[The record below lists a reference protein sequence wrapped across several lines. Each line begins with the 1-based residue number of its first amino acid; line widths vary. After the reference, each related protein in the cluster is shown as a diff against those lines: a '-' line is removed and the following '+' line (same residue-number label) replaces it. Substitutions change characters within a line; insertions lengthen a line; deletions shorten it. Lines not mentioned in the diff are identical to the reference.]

1 MMKFKLQ
8 LIGIGLVGLLGS
20 IVIGLCSWYAQEIN
34 NEVIETTQMFSQA
47 QHNHMESDMMHDAL
61 RGDVLSAFFVASEQ
75 QPQSSEIGA
84 DLAEHTER
92 FQAQLAA
99 NKKLPL
105 PTDVKQA
112 LNELDGPLQAYIRAA
127 TKQVELSAHDY
138 SAAKA
143 LYPQFQTAFS
153 DLEVKMEQVT
163 DVLQHAQATAILENQ
178 SKITF
183 ANGLVIVVVIVFGA
197 AACAIAVWIAGRV
210 MMQLGGEPQAVV
222 AIARRIASGDYI
234 TKSDN
239 IQNTN
244 SLLGQLE
251 LTRQML
257 LDNQLRDRENEAQK
271 QQLYET
277 QQKTLQETL
286 RIRQALD
293 DASTN
298 IMIAD
303 PDRNIIFANKSVL
316 AMLRNA
322 ESELRKVLPQFSVAT
337 IVGSNMDI
345 FHKVPSHQAALLS
358 RLESTF
364 TSNIAVAGHY
374 FRLTANPIKDNAGA
388 RIGSVV
394 EWQDR
399 TAEVHAETEIAN
411 IVEAAGRGD
420 FSQKVSETGKVGF
433 MVGIAKGLNQLTEV
447 SQNALQEIAGVLQQ
461 LAAGDMRARVHSQ
474 YQGTFDIL
482 KQGCNDTAEKLSA
495 MLLAIRDSALTINTA
510 SNEISKGNTDLSSR
524 TEEQASSLEETASSM
539 EELTGT
545 VRQNADNARQANQLA
560 ARASEI
566 AVNGGDLINQ
576 VVTTMASIH
585 ESSRKI
591 ADIISVIDG
600 IAFQTNILALNA
612 AVEAA
617 RAGEQGRGFAVVA
630 GEVRTLAQR
639 SANAAKDIKDLI
651 SDSVSKISNGN
662 TLVGR
667 SGDTMQEIVTAIKRV
682 NDIMSEIAA
691 ASAEQ
696 AAGLDEVGKAITQM
710 DEMTQQNAA
719 LVEEAAAASE
729 SLLVQSESLA
739 DAVSMFKID
748 DSNRNATPRNLPQR
762 AITNRAPAAS
772 KAKPTVMKS
781 NKPEDDEWESF

>member
-1 MMKFKLQ
+1 MMKFKVQ
-8 LIGIGLVGLLGS
+8 LISIGLVGLLGS
-20 IVIGLCSWYAQEIN
+20 IVIGLCSWYAQQIN
-34 NEVIETTQMFSQA
+34 TEVLSTSQMFGQA

-61 RGDVLSAFFVASEQ
+61 RGDVLEAFFLASEQ
-75 QPQSSEIGA
+75 QTEFSTINA
-84 DLAEHTER
+84 DLKEHTER
-92 FQAQLAA
+92 FQEQLAA
-99 NKKLPL
+99 NKLLPL
-105 PTDVKQA
+105 TTDVKQA
-112 LNELDGPLQAYIRAA
+112 FNELDLPLQAYIRAA
-127 TKQVELSAHDY
+127 TRQVELSATDY
-138 SAAKA
+138 AAAKI
-143 LYPQFQTAFS
+143 LYPEFQKAFGE
-153 DLEVKMEQVT
+153 LEVKMEQVT
-163 DVLQHAQATAILENQ
+163 DLLQQAEQAAIKENQ
-178 SKITF
+178 SKIAF

-210 MMQLGGEPQAVV
+210 MTQLGGEPQVVV
-222 AIARRIASGDYI
+222 AVARRIAAGDYV
-234 TKSDN
+234 TKTDN
-239 IQNTN
+239 IQTPQ

-251 LTRQML
+251 QTRQML
-257 LDNQLRDRENEAQK
+257 HNNQLRDRENEALK
-271 QQLYET
+271 QQMYEE

-293 DASTN
+293 GASTN
-298 IMIAD
+298 VMIAD
-303 PDRNIIFANKSVL
+303 TDRTIIYANKSVL
-316 AMLRNA
+316 KMLRGA
-322 ESELRKVLPQFSVAT
+322 ESELRKVLPMFSVDK
-337 IVGSNMDI
+337 IVGSNMDV
-345 FHKVPSHQAALLS
+345 FHKVPAHQASLLA
-358 RLESTF
+358 RLDSTF
-364 TSNIAVAGHY
+364 TSNITVAGHH
-374 FRLTANPIKDNAGA
+374 FRLTANPIIDANGV
-388 RIGSVV
+388 RLGNVV

-399 TAEVHAETEIAN
+399 TLEVIAENEISAVVN
-411 IVEAAGRGD
+411 ATARGD
-420 FSQKVSETGKVGF
+420 FSQKLNESDKTGF
-433 MVGIAKGLNQLTEV
+433 MLAIAKGLNQLTDV
-447 SQNALQEIAGVLQQ
+447 AQSALQEIAIVLQKI
-461 LAAGDMRARVHSQ
+461 AAGDMRARVESE
-474 YQGTFDIL
+474 YEGTFDNL
-482 KQGCNDTAEKLSA
+482 KQGCNDTAEKLSS

-510 SNEISKGNTDLSSR
+510 SSEISKGNTDLSSR

-560 ARASEI
+560 TRASEI
-566 AVNGGDLINQ
+566 AVNGGELINQ

-591 ADIISVIDG
+591 SDIISVIDG

-691 ASAEQ
+691 ASSEQ

-710 DEMTQQNAA
+710 DGMTQQNAA
-719 LVEEAAAASE
+719 LVEEAAAAAE

-748 DSNRNATPRNLPQR
+748 DNNRQFPTRVVAQKAL
-762 AITNRAPAAS
+762 ANRPNSADKTKAP
-772 KAKPTVMKS
+772 KVKPKVS
-781 NKPEDDEWESF
+781 EEDEWESF

>member
-1 MMKFKLQ
+1 MKFKVQ

-20 IVIGLCSWYAQEIN
+20 IVIGLCSWYAQLIN
-34 NEVIETTQMFSQA
+34 DEVLATSQMFGQA

-61 RGDVLSAFFVASEQ
+61 RGDVLAAFYLASEQ
-75 QPQSSEIGA
+75 QTQSSTVA
-84 DLAEHTER
+84 TDLAEHTER
-92 FQAQLAA
+92 FQTQLAA

-105 PTDVKQA
+105 PPEVKAA
-112 LNELDGPLQAYIRAA
+112 LNELDVPLQAYIRAA
-127 TKQVELSAHDY
+127 SKQVELSVTDY
-138 SAAKA
+138 IGAKA
-143 LYPQFQTAFS
+143 LYPEFQKAFS
-153 DLEVKMEQVT
+153 ELEIKMEQVT
-163 DVLQHAQATAILENQ
+163 DLLQQAETAAVADNQ
-178 SKITF
+178 SKIEF
-183 ANGLVIVVVIVFGA
+183 ANSLVVVVVIVFGA
-197 AACAIAVWIAGRV
+197 AACGIAVWISGRV
-210 MMQLGGEPQAVV
+210 MAQLGGEPPAVV
-222 AIARRIASGDYI
+222 AVARRIASGDYVTESGSI
-234 TKSDN
+234 KNSE
-239 IQNTN
+239 

-251 LTRQML
+251 VTRKML
-257 LDNQLRDRENEAQK
+257 LDNQTRDRENEALK
-271 QQLYET
+271 QQMYEE
-277 QQKTLQETL
+277 QQKTLQETM
-286 RIRQALD
+286 RIRIALD
-293 DASTN
+293 GTSTN
-298 IMIAD
+298 VMIAD
-303 PDRNIIFANKSVL
+303 IDRTIIYANKSVL
-316 AMLRNA
+316 AMLRSA
-322 ESELRKVLPQFSVAT
+322 EPELRKVLPHFAVDK

-345 FHKVPSHQAALLS
+345 FHKVPAHQAALLA
-358 RLESTF
+358 RLETTF
-364 TSNIAVAGHY
+364 TSNITVAGHN
-374 FRLTANPIKDNAGA
+374 FRLTANPIIDANGV
-388 RIGSVV
+388 RLGSVV

-399 TAEVHAETEIAN
+399 TAEVIAENEVAAV
-411 IVEAAGRGD
+411 VEAASRGD
-420 FSQKVSETGKVGF
+420 FSMKVNEAGKAGF
-433 MVGIAKGLNQLTEV
+433 MLGIAKGLNQLTDM

-461 LAAGDMRARVHSQ
+461 IASGDMRARVNSQ
-474 YQGTFDIL
+474 YQGTYDTL

-510 SNEISKGNTDLSSR
+510 SSEISKGNTDLSSR

-566 AVNGGDLINQ
+566 AVNGGELIGQ

-591 ADIISVIDG
+591 ADIITVIDG

-651 SDSVSKISNGN
+651 SDSVNKISNGN
-662 TLVGR
+662 NLVGR

-696 AAGLDEVGKAITQM
+696 AAGLDEVGKAVSQM

-748 DSNRNATPRNLPQR
+748 DQHRVATTRAVTQRSLP
-762 AITNRAPAAS
+762 NRAPAAS
-772 KAKPTVMKS
+772 KSKMPMAKPQV
-781 NKPEDDEWESF
+781 PEDDEWESF

>member
-1 MMKFKLQ
+1 MMKFKVQ

-20 IVIGLCSWYAQEIN
+20 IVIGICSWYAQEMN
-34 NEVIETTQMFSQA
+34 NEVLSTSQMFGQA

-61 RGDVLSAFFVASEQ
+61 RGDVLAALYFASEQ
-75 QPQSSEIGA
+75 KMQTSNVAS
-84 DLAEHTER
+84 DLAEHIER
-92 FQAQLAA
+92 FQTQLAA

-105 PTDVKQA
+105 SAEVKAA
-112 LNELDGPLQAYIRAA
+112 LNELDVPLQAYIRAA
-127 TKQVELSAHDY
+127 TKQVELSATDY
-138 SAAKA
+138 AAAK
-143 LYPQFQTAFS
+143 LLFPEFQNAFG
-153 DLEVKMEQVT
+153 DLEIKMEQVT
-163 DVLQHAQATAILENQ
+163 DLLQEAEATAVAESQ
-178 SKITF
+178 SKIAF
-183 ANGLVIVVVIVFGA
+183 ADDLIIVMVLVFGA
-197 AACAIAVWIAGRV
+197 AACGFAMWISGRV
-210 MMQLGGEPQAVV
+210 MRQLGGEPIAVV
-222 AIARRIASGDYI
+222 AVSRRIASGDYV

-239 IQNTN
+239 GQNTD

-251 LTRQML
+251 VTRQIL
-257 LDNQLRDRENEAQK
+257 LDNQTRDRESEALKQQQSEQQQKNLQEAQ
-271 QQLYET
+271 
-277 QQKTLQETL
+277 
-286 RIRQALD
+286 RIRRALD
-293 DASTN
+293 GTSTN
-298 IMIAD
+298 VMIAD
-303 PDRNIIFANKSVL
+303 VDRNIVYANQSVL
-316 AMLRNA
+316 AMLSKV
-322 ESELRKVLPQFSVAT
+322 ETELRKVLPQFSVDK

-345 FHKVPSHQAALLS
+345 FHKVPAHQAALLA

-364 TSNIAVAGHY
+364 TSNITVAGQH
-374 FRLTANPIKDNAGA
+374 FRLIASPIIDTNGA
-388 RIGSVV
+388 RLGNVV

-399 TAEVHAETEIAN
+399 TAEVHAENEIAAV
-411 IVEAAGRGD
+411 VEAAGQGD
-420 FSQKVSETGKVGF
+420 FSKKVNENGKVGF
-433 MVGIAKGLNQLTEV
+433 MLGIAKGLNQLTGV
-447 SQNALQEIAGVLQQ
+447 SQTALQEIAGVLQQ
-461 LAAGDMRARVHSQ
+461 IAAGDMRARVNSQ
-474 YQGTFDIL
+474 YQGTFDTL

-495 MLLAIRDSALTINTA
+495 MLLGIRDSALTINTA
-510 SNEISKGNTDLSSR
+510 SSEISKGNTDLSSR
-524 TEEQASSLEETASSM
+524 TEQQASSLEETASSM

-566 AVNGGDLINQ
+566 AVNGGDLIHQ

-696 AAGLDEVGKAITQM
+696 AAGLDEVGKAVSQM

-748 DSNRNATPRNLPQR
+748 DHNRVAPTRTVATRALP
-762 AITNRAPAAS
+762 NRVSSA
-772 KAKPTVMKS
+772 AKPKAPMAKPK
-781 NKPEDDEWESF
+781 KPEDDEWESF

>member
-1 MMKFKLQ
+1 MMKFKVQ
-8 LIGIGLVGLLGS
+8 LISIGLVGLLGS
-20 IVIGLCSWYAQEIN
+20 IVIGLCSWYAQQIN
-34 NEVIETTQMFSQA
+34 DEVLATSQMFGQA

-61 RGDVLSAFFVASEQ
+61 RGDVLAAFYLASEQ
-75 QPQSSEIGA
+75 QTQSSTVPA

-92 FQAQLAA
+92 FQTQLAA

-105 PTDVKQA
+105 STEVKAA
-112 LNELDGPLQAYIRAA
+112 LNELDVPLQAYIRAA
-127 TKQVELSAHDY
+127 SKQVELSATDY
-138 SAAKA
+138 TAAKV
-143 LYPQFQTAFS
+143 LYPEFQKAFS
-153 DLEVKMEQVT
+153 ELEIKMEQVT
-163 DVLQHAQATAILENQ
+163 DLLQQAETAAVAENQ
-178 SKITF
+178 SKIAF
-183 ANGLVIVVVIVFGA
+183 ANGLVIVVVIIFGA

-210 MMQLGGEPQAVV
+210 MHQLGGEPPAVAAV
-222 AIARRIASGDYI
+222 ARRIASGDYV
-234 TKSDN
+234 TKSGN
-239 IQNTN
+239 IKNAE

-251 LTRQML
+251 VTRQML
-257 LDNQLRDRENEAQK
+257 LDNQIRDRENEALK
-271 QQLYET
+271 QQMYEE
-277 QQKTLQETL
+277 QQKTLQETM

-293 DASTN
+293 GASTN
-298 IMIAD
+298 VMIAD
-303 PDRNIIFANKSVL
+303 VDRTIIYANKSVL
-316 AMLRNA
+316 TMLRGA
-322 ESELRKVLPQFSVAT
+322 EAELRKVLPHFSVDK
-337 IVGSNMDI
+337 IIGSNMDI
-345 FHKVPSHQAALLS
+345 FHKVPAHQAALLA

-364 TSNIAVAGHY
+364 TSSITVAGHH
-374 FRLTANPIKDNAGA
+374 FRLTANPIVDSNGI
-388 RIGSVV
+388 RLGNVV

-399 TAEVHAETEIAN
+399 TAEVLAENEVAAV
-411 IVEAAGRGD
+411 VEAASRGD
-420 FSQKVSETGKVGF
+420 FSQKVNETDKTGF
-433 MVGIAKGLNQLTEV
+433 MLGIAKGLNQLTNMA
-447 SQNALQEIAGVLQQ
+447 QNALQEISGVLQQ
-461 LAAGDMRARVHSQ
+461 IAAGDMRARVHSE
-474 YQGTFDIL
+474 YQGTFDTL

-510 SNEISKGNTDLSSR
+510 SSEISKGNTDLSSR

-591 ADIISVIDG
+591 ADIITVIDG

-651 SDSVSKISNGN
+651 SDSVNKISNGN

-696 AAGLDEVGKAITQM
+696 AAGLDEVGKAVTQM

-748 DSNRNATPRNLPQR
+748 DH
-762 AITNRAPAAS
+762 NRAAPTRISSPKALPSRVSTAS
-772 KAKPTVMKS
+772 KSKAPMIKP
-781 NKPEDDEWESF
+781 NIPEDDEWESF

>member
-1 MMKFKLQ
+1 MLKFKEQ
-8 LIGIGLVGLLGS
+8 LISIGLVGLLGS
-20 IVIGLCSWYAQEIN
+20 VVIGLCSWYAQQIN
-34 NEVIETTQMFSQA
+34 NDVLATSQMFGQA

-61 RGDVLSAFFVASEQ
+61 RGDVLEAFYFASEQ
-75 QPQSSEIGA
+75 QNSNVLT
-84 DLAEHTER
+84 DLSEHTKR
-92 FQAQLAA
+92 FENQLAA
-99 NKKLPL
+99 NKQLNL
-105 PTDVKQA
+105 PTEVKQSLNA
-112 LNELDGPLQAYIRAA
+112 LDVPLKAYINAA
-127 TKQVELSAHDY
+127 TRQVELSASDY
-138 SAAKA
+138 TAAKA
-143 LYPQFQTAFS
+143 LYPEFQKAFS
-153 DLEVKMEQVT
+153 ELEIKMGQVT
-163 DVLQHAQATAILENQ
+163 ELLQEAETAAVAENQ
-178 SKITF
+178 SKIAF
-183 ANGLVIVVVIVFGA
+183 ANSLVILVVIVFGI
-197 AACAIAVWIAGRV
+197 AACGIAVLIAARV
-210 MMQLGGEPQAVV
+210 MKQLGGEPPAVAAV
-222 AIARRIASGDYI
+222 ARRIASGDYI
-234 TKSDN
+234 TKTDDIKGSD
-239 IQNTN
+239 

-257 LDNQLRDRENEAQK
+257 LDNQIRDRENEALK
-271 QQLYET
+271 QQVNEEQQITLKET
-277 QQKTLQETL
+277 M

-293 DASTN
+293 GTSTN
-298 IMIAD
+298 VMIAD
-303 PDRNIIFANKSVL
+303 VNRTIVYANKSVL
-316 AMLRNA
+316 LMLRNVEA
-322 ESELRKVLPQFSVAT
+322 ELRKVLPHFAVDK

-345 FHKVPSHQAALLS
+345 FHKVPAHQAALLA
-358 RLESTF
+358 RLDSTF
-364 TSNIAVAGHY
+364 TSNIKVASQH
-374 FRLTANPIKDNAGA
+374 FRLIASPILDDKGNRLGN
-388 RIGSVV
+388 VV

-399 TAEVHAETEIAN
+399 TAEVLAEDEIAAV
-411 IVEAAGRGD
+411 VESAGRGD
-420 FSQKVSETGKVGF
+420 FTMKVNETGKTGF
-433 MVGIAKGLNQLTEV
+433 MLGITKGLNQLTETAQ
-447 SQNALQEIAGVLQQ
+447 SSLQEIASVLQQ
-461 LAAGDMRARVHSQ
+461 IAAGDMRARVHSQ
-474 YQGTFDIL
+474 YQGTFDTL
-482 KQGCNDTAEKLSA
+482 KQGCNDTAEKLSS

-510 SNEISKGNTDLSSR
+510 SSEISKGNTDLSSR

-566 AVNGGDLINQ
+566 AVNGGELINQ
-576 VVTTMASIH
+576 VVSTMASIH

-696 AAGLDEVGKAITQM
+696 AAGLDEVGKAVSQM

-719 LVEEAAAASE
+719 LVEQAAAASE
-729 SLLVQSESLA
+729 SLLIQSESLA

-748 DSNRNATPRNLPQR
+748 DSHRIAVTHTSPPKALTPRV
-762 AITNRAPAAS
+762 AS
-772 KAKPTVMKS
+772 GNKIKTPMVKPKQ
-781 NKPEDDEWESF
+781 PEDDEWESF

>member
-1 MMKFKLQ
+1 MKFKVQ

-20 IVIGLCSWYAQEIN
+20 IVIGLCSWYAQQIN
-34 NEVIETTQMFSQA
+34 DEVLATSQMFGQA

-61 RGDVLSAFFVASEQ
+61 RGDVLAAFYLASEQ
-75 QPQSSEIGA
+75 QTQTSTVAA

-92 FQAQLAA
+92 FQTQLAA

-105 PTDVKQA
+105 SPEVKAA
-112 LNELDGPLQAYIRAA
+112 LNELDVPLQAYIRAA
-127 TKQVELSAHDY
+127 SKQVELSVTDY
-138 SAAKA
+138 TAAKA
-143 LYPQFQTAFS
+143 LYPEFQKAFS
-153 DLEVKMEQVT
+153 ELEIKMEQVT
-163 DVLQHAQATAILENQ
+163 DLLQQAETAAVEENQ
-178 SKITF
+178 SKIEF
-183 ANGLVIVVVIVFGA
+183 ANSLVVIVVIVFGA
-197 AACAIAVWIAGRV
+197 AACGIAVWISGRV
-210 MMQLGGEPQAVV
+210 MAQLGGEPPAVV
-222 AIARRIASGDYI
+222 AVARRIASGDYV
-234 TKSDN
+234 TQSGS
-239 IQNTN
+239 IQNSE

-251 LTRQML
+251 VTRQML
-257 LDNQLRDRENEAQK
+257 LDNQTRDRENEALK
-271 QQLYET
+271 QQMYEE
-277 QQKTLQETL
+277 QQKTLQETM

-293 DASTN
+293 GASTN
-298 IMIAD
+298 VMIAD
-303 PDRNIIFANKSVL
+303 VDRTIIYANKSVL
-316 AMLRNA
+316 AMLRIA
-322 ESELRKVLPQFSVAT
+322 EPELRKVLPHFAVDK

-345 FHKVPSHQAALLS
+345 FHKAPAHQAALLA
-358 RLESTF
+358 RLETTF
-364 TSNIAVAGHY
+364 TSNITVAGHN
-374 FRLTANPIKDNAGA
+374 FRLTANPIIDANGV
-388 RIGSVV
+388 RLGSVV

-399 TAEVHAETEIAN
+399 TAEVIAENEVAAV
-411 IVEAAGRGD
+411 VESASRGD
-420 FSQKVSETGKVGF
+420 FSMKVNEAGKAGF
-433 MVGIAKGLNQLTEV
+433 MLGIAKGLNQLTDM

-461 LAAGDMRARVHSQ
+461 IASGDMRARVNSQ
-474 YQGTFDIL
+474 YQGTFDTL

-510 SNEISKGNTDLSSR
+510 SSEISKGNTDLSSR

-566 AVNGGDLINQ
+566 AVNGGELIGQ

-591 ADIISVIDG
+591 ADIITVIDG

-651 SDSVSKISNGN
+651 SDSVNKISNGN

-696 AAGLDEVGKAITQM
+696 AAGLDEVGKAVSQM

-748 DSNRNATPRNLPQR
+748 DQHRVATTRAVTQRSLP
-762 AITNRAPAAS
+762 NRAPATS
-772 KAKPTVMKS
+772 KSKMPMAKPNV
-781 NKPEDDEWESF
+781 PEDDEWESF

>member
-8 LIGIGLVGLLGS
+8 LISIGLVGLLGS
-20 IVIGLCSWYAQEIN
+20 VVIGLCSWYAQKIN
-34 NEVIETTQMFSQA
+34 DEVLVTTHLFATA

-61 RGDVLSAFFVASEQ
+61 RGDVLEAFYFASEQ
-75 QPQSSEIGA
+75 KQNSSVLA
-84 DLAEHTER
+84 DLVEHTKR
-92 FQAQLAA
+92 FESQLAA
-99 NKKLPL
+99 NKQLNLPNE
-105 PTDVKQA
+105 VKQSLNA
-112 LNELDGPLQAYIRAA
+112 LDFPLKAYIQAA
-127 TKQVELSAHDY
+127 TRQVELSGSDY
-138 SAAKA
+138 NAAKA
-143 LYPQFQTAFS
+143 LYPEFQKAFAA
-153 DLEVKMEQVT
+153 LEIEMEQVT
-163 DVLQHAQATAILENQ
+163 DLLQKAETAAVVENQ
-178 SKITF
+178 SKIAF
-183 ANGLVIVVVIVFGA
+183 ANGLVILVVIVFGI
-197 AACAIAVWIAGRV
+197 AACGIAVLIAARV
-210 MMQLGGEPQAVV
+210 MKQLGGEPPVV
-222 AIARRIASGDYI
+222 AAVARRIASGDYV
-234 TKSDN
+234 TKTEDINGSD
-239 IQNTN
+239 

-251 LTRQML
+251 VTRQML
-257 LDNQLRDRENEAQK
+257 LENQIRDRENEALK
-271 QQLYET
+271 QQMYEE
-277 QQKTLQETL
+277 QQKSLQETL

-293 DASTN
+293 GASTN
-298 IMIAD
+298 VMIAD
-303 PDRNIIFANKSVL
+303 NERTIIYANKSVL

-322 ESELRKVLPQFSVAT
+322 EPELRKVLPLFSVDK

-345 FHKVPSHQAALLS
+345 FHKVPAHQAALLA

-364 TSNIAVAGHY
+364 TSNITVAGRH
-374 FRLTANPIKDNAGA
+374 FRLSANPIIDSNGI
-388 RIGSVV
+388 RLGNVV

-399 TAEVHAETEIAN
+399 TIEVIAENEVST
-411 IVEAAGRGD
+411 VVDAAGRGD
-420 FSQKVSETGKVGF
+420 FSQKINESDKTGF
-433 MVGIAKGLNQLTEV
+433 MLLIAKGLNQLTETA
-447 SQNALQEIAGVLQQ
+447 QNALQEIAGVLQQ
-461 LAAGDMRARVHSQ
+461 IAAGDMRARVHSQ
-474 YQGTFDIL
+474 YQGTFDTL

-495 MLLAIRDSALTINTA
+495 MLSAIRDSALTINTA
-510 SNEISKGNTDLSSR
+510 SSEISKGNTDLSSR

-566 AVNGGDLINQ
+566 AVNGGELISQ
-576 VVTTMASIH
+576 VVSTMASIH

-696 AAGLDEVGKAITQM
+696 AAGLDEVGKAVSQM

-719 LVEEAAAASE
+719 LVEQAAAASE
-729 SLLVQSESLA
+729 SLLIQSESLA

-748 DSNRNATPRNLPQR
+748 DSHQVAVKHTPAQKALPPRVASTNKIKAPMVKPNL
-762 AITNRAPAAS
+762 
-772 KAKPTVMKS
+772 
-781 NKPEDDEWESF
+781 PEDDEWESF